1 MSKADGKIWRDNRY
15 LACGQQLY
23 RYLVSGDGEESQ
35 ENSGAGG
42 SLKKSTGTRD
52 IMQAAISHT

>member
-52 IMQAAISHT
+52 IM

>member
-23 RYLVSGDGEESQ
+23 RYSVSGGQ
-35 ENSGAGG
+35 GRKSG
-42 SLKKSTGTRD
+42 
-52 IMQAAISHT
+52 